1 LEELYLRSRAW
12 RHRYA
17 VTRPRQ
23 PRRRFATATQPLL
36 EWSWLAADDDLPP
49 PLILKMPT
57 RKLPKPDF

>member
-1 LEELYLRSRAW
+1 MQSPDLVNR
-12 RHRYA
+12 
-17 VTRPRQ
+17 VVD
-23 PRRRFATATQPLL
+23 FATATQPLL